1 MRGALAEHLV
11 DEGYDVG
18 AVSSLDGA
26 RKQVQRAMPDVLVLD
41 LILGDRS
48 GTELLAEL
56 ACRADAPAT
65 VLLSASPQVVDVARR
80 YQVPMVRKP
89 FDYDVLNDVLA
100 DAIADHSAPRRG
112 T

>member
-11 DEGYDVG
+11 EEGYDVG
-18 AVSSLDGA
+18 AVSTLDGA
-26 RKQVQRAMPDVLVLD
+26 RRHVQKTMPDVLVLD
-41 LILGDRS
+41 LILGDRN

-56 ACRADAPAT
+56 ACRTDAPAT
-65 VLLSASPQVVDVARR
+65 VLLSASAQGPDVARR
-80 YQVPMVRKP
+80 YQLPIVKKP